1 MKLYRGEFAAL
12 RPVGGFQLIMADPP
26 WRYELFNEETGAEKA
41 PQGQYDCMDLAAIK
55 AMPVEMLAA
64 ENSVLWLW
72 CTHPMLREAIDVVS
86 AWGFEFKTSGVWS
99 KRNPE
104 TGKLAFGTGYLLRC
118 ASEPFLIA
126 TRGKPK
132 TSRSVRTVIEGKR
145 REHSRKPEEA
155 YAAAEQ
161 LMPIARRLDM
171 FSRETR
177 EGWRNWGNESTKFDE
192 EAA

>member
-1 MKLYRGEFAAL
+1 MSLYRGQFAAL

-26 WRYELFNEETGAEKA
+26 WRYELFNEESGKAKA

-64 ENSVLWLW
+64 ENAVLWLW
-72 CTHPMLREAIDVVS
+72 CTHPMLPEALELIP

-104 TGKLAFGTGYLLRC
+104 TGNLAFGTGYLLRC

-132 TSRSVRTVIEGKR
+132 TARNVRTVIEGKR

-161 LMPIARRLDM
+161 LIWL
-171 FSRETR
+171 EI
-177 EGWRNWGNESTKFDE
+177 
-192 EAA
+192 